1 MKCQLR
7 LRVAKVKVHIVINF
21 VSVRSLGYGGDHDG
35 RYESD
40 IPEQQRNEY
49 GQSPSAYPRQ
59 PNTYGP
65 SRTNP
70 SDRFAE
76 RPQSI
81 QKSGYDLP
89 HGYHS
94 YQPYQPQLGYPSYAD
109 NHGYGDRHSGY
120 GEHHSGYH
128 GDSGNHG
135 YDEHHVN
142 HYDTHTRVERVVE
155 KVPVR
160 VPVYVNVHAK
170 PHRQHRQHHHQHH
183 QHNNNHNH
191 ARPKHHKKHGKRIQ
205 CKDCRPVK
213 LVYSVFKQIKTSSL
227 PTVGDHLDLIESSV
241 ILIGEGGII
250 GIGKEKRDNNC
261 AIYGGY
267 VGPLDGREGNGRGIY
282 DILKEAL
289 EPSSM

>member
-1 MKCQLR
+1 MIRIFGRVKCQLR

-21 VSVRSLGYGGDHDG
+21 VRPLGYGGDHDG

-49 GQSPSAYPRQ
+49 GQSPSAYPHL

-70 SDRFAE
+70 SPGERFAE

-109 NHGYGDRHSGY
+109 NHGYDDRHSGY

-128 GDSGNHG
+128 GDSGNHDN
-135 YDEHHVN
+135 YEHHVN
-142 HYDTHTRVERVVE
+142 PYDTHTRVERVVE

-170 PHRQHRQHHHQHH
+170 PHRQQHHHHH
-183 QHNNNHNH
+183 YNHNH
-191 ARPKHHKKHGKRIQ
+191 ARPKHHKKHGKRTQ
-205 CKDCRPVK
+205 YKDRRPVK
-213 LVYSVFKQIKTSSL
+213 LVYSVETSHDFSA
-227 PTVGDHLDLIESSV
+227 TVGDHLDLIESV
-241 ILIGEGGII
+241 VVLIGGRGII
-250 GIGKEKRDNNC
+250 GIRKEKRV
-261 AIYGGY
+261 IIVPFSG
-267 VGPLDGREGNGRGIY
+267 V
-282 DILKEAL
+282 
-289 EPSSM
+289 M